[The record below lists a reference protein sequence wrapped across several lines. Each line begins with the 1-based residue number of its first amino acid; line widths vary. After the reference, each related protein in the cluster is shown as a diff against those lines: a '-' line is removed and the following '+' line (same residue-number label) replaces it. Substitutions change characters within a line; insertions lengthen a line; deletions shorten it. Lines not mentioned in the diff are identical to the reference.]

1 MGPNLVIH
9 IVGAK
14 SDLEQERQVDPDEA
28 RRWVD
33 QWVREDEG
41 SDLSDQ
47 PPDAPALG
55 SPSSPSATSTTSAPP
70 YASPTTTPTGLP
82 KSTST
87 RIGLVSQLSFG
98 SSSRK
103 AAEEQQQQQQQQ
115 EACKREPWCSFQISE
130 VSAKADRGI
139 EEVFRDGM
147 PVPLECSALLG
158 CWTDTLDVCVSS
170 DGTSS
175 GA

>member
-103 AAEEQQQQQQQQ
+103 AAEEQNNSNNNRKPVSASHGAPFRSPRSLQRQT
-115 EACKREPWCSFQISE
+115 E
-130 VSAKADRGI
+130 VSKKSFA
-139 EEVFRDGM
+139 M
-147 PVPLECSALLG
+147 
-158 CWTDTLDVCVSS
+158 VCLFP
-170 DGTSS
+170 
-175 GA
+175 